1 MTYEDPALTQSAAE
15 YRRQASIHG
24 TNLILNEVLNTRID
38 LTAALVT
45 AFKDIRVTAQIA
57 AGQTSAAWIAQHAGD
72 VASFGRRHEML
83 DKICQDPI
91 PDGALAEF
99 GVFTGAVTRFLR
111 PRFPDRPYH
120 AFDSFRGMP
129 QGMAL
134 AVAAG
139 DFDLGGAVPELPPDT
154 TVHPG
159 WFDDTIPAFHKA
171 SADTL
176 ALVYIDCEIYASV
189 KTVLDNL
196 YNRFAIGAIIAFD
209 DWYNFPNWEQHSHK
223 ALNELVERTGAQ
235 FTPIGIT
242 VREHAVA
249 FRYDGIK

>member
-1 MTYEDPALTQSAAE
+1 VPYEDPALAKTAAD

-24 TNLILNEVLNTRID
+24 TNVVLDEIYNARID
-38 LTAALVT
+38 LTAALIT
-45 AFKDIRVTAQIA
+45 AFKDIRVAAQIA
-57 AGQTSAAWIAQHAGD
+57 AGQTSAAWIAQHAD
-72 VASFGRRHEML
+72 KVDSSARRGEML
-83 DKICQDPI
+83 DKICRNPI

-99 GVFTGAVTRFLR
+99 GVFTGAITRFLR
-111 PRFPDRPYH
+111 PKFPDRPYH
-120 AFDSFRGMP
+120 AFDSFKGLPEGM
-129 QGMAL
+129 GL

-154 TVHPG
+154 TVHVG
-159 WFDDTIPAFHKA
+159 WFEDTVPAFHD
-171 SADTL
+171 SSTGPL

-196 YNRFAIGAIIAFD
+196 YDRFAIGAIVAFD

-223 ALNELVERTGAQ
+223 ALNELVQRTGAR

-249 FRYDGIK
+249 FRYEGI